1 MYSTKK
7 IEIDRNQRFIS
18 TNKQPNKPTQMTMTL
33 EILVNRIAELEKQ
46 MAVVLAKLEE
56 KSEATAS
63 EAKPKK
69 EKKEKSPKKE
79 KPEKEDKPKKKRGM
93 TGYLLF
99 SKENRAT
106 VKEELGDVKPT
117 EVVTEVAKR
126 WKALSDEE
134 REEWNTRAKEGQEV
148 EVEVSE
154 D

>member
-1 MYSTKK
+1 MA
-7 IEIDRNQRFIS
+7 
-18 TNKQPNKPTQMTMTL
+18 TMTL
-33 EILVNRIAELEKQ
+33 EIVANRIAELEKQ
-46 MAVVLAKLEE
+46 MAAVLVKIDLVE
-56 KSEATAS
+56 KPKKE
-63 EAKPKK
+63 KK

-99 SKENRAT
+99 SKENRAA
-106 VKEELGDVKPT
+106 VKEELGEVKPT

-126 WKALSDEE
+126 WKALTDEE

>member
-1 MYSTKK
+1 MYSIKK
-7 IEIDRNQRFIS
+7 IEIDLNQRFIS
-18 TNKQPNKPTQMTMTL
+18 TNKQPNKPRQMTMTL
-33 EILVNRIAELEKQ
+33 EIVVNRIAELEKQ
-46 MAVVLAKLEE
+46 MSAVMAKLEE
-56 KSEATAS
+56 KT

-79 KPEKEDKPKKKRGM
+79 KAEKEDKPKKKRGM

-99 SKENRAT
+99 SKENRAA

-126 WKALSDEE
+126 WKALRDDE

-148 EVEVSE
+148 EVEVS
-154 D
+154 DD

>member
-1 MYSTKK
+1 MA
-7 IEIDRNQRFIS
+7 
-18 TNKQPNKPTQMTMTL
+18 TMTL
-33 EILVNRIAELEKQ
+33 EIVANRIAELEKQ
-46 MAVVLAKLEE
+46 MAAVLVKIELVE
-56 KSEATAS
+56 
-63 EAKPKK
+63 KPKK

-79 KPEKEDKPKKKRGM
+79 KAEKAEKEEKPKKKRGM

-99 SKENRAT
+99 SKENRAA
-106 VKEELGDVKPT
+106 VKEELGEVKPT

-126 WKALSDEE
+126 WKALTDEE